1 MSGVPAKRI
10 LAFSKEDESSAKSTL
25 PLLAGQLVR
34 LFVSTSLS
42 AASLAVELEDLI
54 PFILAQAVYEKLPVK
69 MVVLML
75 YDTGKEPRCIQ
86 SEGMALLVLGKDL
99 DLGRSYDIV
108 VYARNAEASLF
119 VRAGIHRGLDD
130 LWVYEGLSRPIIQ
143 RDDEQPLVNANLRA
157 GKTNTIVIFINQLR
171 MKIGVMY
178 GNPETT
184 TGGNALKFYASVRI
198 DIRRIEA
205 IKNGTEI
212 IGNRTRAK
220 IVKNKV
226 APPFKEAVFDIM
238 YGEGIS
244 KWGELVDMAV
254 QLDIIQ
260 KSGSWFSIGE
270 ERIGQGRDNARK
282 YLMENPETAQ
292 RIETQVRENMWK
304 LQGSRAKPPAA
315 PAAKPVDV
323 SADDF
328 SDEG

>member
-1 MSGVPAKRI
+1 MKRI
-10 LAFSKEDESSAKSTL
+10 FQKVEAALLRGEDVVLCSILASSGSAPRGAGAKMAVFADGTTIGPVGGGAVEQHTQRLAMQVHESKQPVSHGFRLAPNQVNDIGMICGGNVTVYFQLLTAADL
-25 PLLAGQLVR
+25 PFVQALRKLAGNI
-34 LFVSTSLS
+34 
-42 AASLAVELEDLI
+42 A
-54 PFILAQAVYEKLPVK
+54 
-69 MVVLML
+69 
-75 YDTGKEPRCIQ
+75 
-86 SEGMALLVLGKDL
+86 
-99 DLGRSYDIV
+99 
-108 VYARNAEASLF
+108 
-119 VRAGIHRGLDD
+119 
-130 LWVYEGLSRPIIQ
+130 
-143 RDDEQPLVNANLRA
+143 
-157 GKTNTIVIFINQLR
+157 KTNCVVIFINQLR

-205 IKNGTEI
+205 IKNGSEI

-244 KWGELVDMAV
+244 KWGELVDIAA

-260 KSGSWFSIGE
+260 KSGSWFSIGD
-270 ERIGQGRDNARK
+270 ERIGQGRDNAKK
-282 YLMENPETAQ
+282 YLMDNPEVAE
-292 RIETQVRENMWK
+292 RVEKEVRENMWK

-315 PAAKPVDV
+315 PAAKPVAV

-328 SDEG
+328 SDET

>member
-1 MSGVPAKRI
+1 MGDTFVGLQARLMSQALRK
-10 LAFSKEDESSAKSTL
+10 
-25 PLLAGQLVR
+25 LAGNI
-34 LFVSTSLS
+34 
-42 AASLAVELEDLI
+42 A
-54 PFILAQAVYEKLPVK
+54 
-69 MVVLML
+69 
-75 YDTGKEPRCIQ
+75 
-86 SEGMALLVLGKDL
+86 
-99 DLGRSYDIV
+99 
-108 VYARNAEASLF
+108 
-119 VRAGIHRGLDD
+119 
-130 LWVYEGLSRPIIQ
+130 
-143 RDDEQPLVNANLRA
+143 
-157 GKTNTIVIFINQLR
+157 KTNCVVIFINQLR